1 MKKIMVIC
9 SVLLLLMALNALA
22 QDVSIDGNGNVT
34 TGVINAD
41 GGNLEV
47 TGILGEDA
55 IRGST
60 SGAGSAG
67 VYGENTSNGVG
78 VYGYSST
85 GDAGYFQGNTR
96 VTGNLTVT
104 GSINNSGLGTVTQ
117 INTGSGLQGGP
128 ITASGTVDLKLNI
141 SGGLSKTLGTGSDE
155 LGVAAGGI
163 TSFHIQD
170 YGILFSDLGQNGCA
184 SNEGIVWNGSAWA
197 CTGSPLS
204 LGSHITSL
212 DGLSGGTVTG
222 DVTIDGDV
230 SFGIGAGGQTMTFG
244 NAGNDSSVFN
254 GAVFFNDEVRYD
266 WGSATE
272 RMTLYNSST
281 SSGTYILG
289 IETTGAG
296 STFSD
301 GIRIL
306 SSGTGIITDGIDV
319 SDAEIINA
327 INIGSNNIA
336 GTNFNLDG
344 ATGTVTAAF
353 FSGNVTSSATISLNT
368 TASTISGRIAYDAVN
383 DRIAVGDGAS
393 VDYFYSGPHTVETDP
408 IFSTSP
414 AQAIT
419 SGQITDWNT
428 AFSWGNHALAGYDTS
443 NDAWTG
449 TGNIY
454 TTSGNVG
461 IGTTNPSENLH
472 IIDSPGATGA
482 WATGSDLL
490 IDSGASQRYIT
501 LRGPISG
508 QTGILFSNSDSFLDG
523 GIRYFPS
530 STAGAD
536 RLEIRSG
543 NTTGIN
549 VMGDGKVGIGTT
561 SPSETLEVSGITQ
574 TIQLKA
580 GDGEAAA
587 PSYTFSGDNNTGIYR
602 PAADSISLS
611 TSGAERAR
619 IDSSG
624 NFGIGTTT
632 PTEKLDVNG
641 NARVTGDLVVDGKIS
656 SSGTKSLVVGA
667 DEVTAQPN
675 SDLNIHYAG
684 LYAYINSSSGT
695 GYPSYMHIPLK
706 HIPDDAYVTGISCT
720 IYDNSTT
727 AQMAFGVFEV
737 STSGSSNTKVGWCY
751 SGSSGGCATSIS
763 YASTS
768 VNTLSPTVTPFTI
781 DRSNYSYNIAVW
793 TSTGTCGS
801 NCKLHSCKITYT
813 E

>member
-9 SVLLLLMALNALA
+9 SVLLLLMALNAHA
-22 QDVSIDGNGNVT
+22 QDISIDGNGNVT
-34 TGVINAD
+34 TGITNAD
-41 GGNLEV
+41 GGNLDV

-96 VTGNLTVT
+96 VVGDLTVD
-104 GSINNSGLGTVTQ
+104 GSINNLGLGTVTQ
-117 INTGSGLQGGP
+117 INTGNGLQGGP

-141 SGGLSKTLGTGSDE
+141 SGGLSKTLGAGSDE
-155 LGVAAGGI
+155 LGVAMGGI
-163 TSFHIQD
+163 TTSHIQNG
-170 YGILFSDLGQNGCA
+170 GIYFDDLNQNGCA
-184 SNEGIVWNGSAWA
+184 SNEGIMWNGAAWI

-212 DGLSGGTVTG
+212 DGLTGGTVTG
-222 DVTIDGDV
+222 DVTIDGSV
-230 SFGIGAGGQTMTFG
+230 SFGTASGGQTMTFG

-319 SDAEIINA
+319 SDAEITNA

-368 TASTISGRIAYDAVN
+368 TASALSGRIAYDAVN
-383 DRIAVGDGAS
+383 DRIAVGDGAG
-393 VDYFYSGPHTVETDP
+393 VDYFYPGPHTVETDP

-419 SGQITDWNT
+419 SGQITDWDT
-428 AFSWGNHALAGYDTS
+428 AFGWGNHASAGYDTS

-454 TTSGNVG
+454 TLSGNVG
-461 IGTTNPSENLH
+461 IGTTNPSENIH
-472 IIDSPGATGA
+472 IVDSPGATGG

-490 IDSGASQRYIT
+490 IDSGASQRFIT
-501 LRGPISG
+501 LRGPNSG

-523 GIRYFPS
+523 GLRYWPS
-530 STAGAD
+530 STSGAD

-543 NTTGIN
+543 DTASVN
-549 VMGDGKVGIGTT
+549 VMGNGKVGIGTI
-561 SPSETLEVSGITQ
+561 SPSETLEVSGTTR
-574 TIQLKA
+574 TILLKA
-580 GDGEAAA
+580 GDGSAAA
-587 PSYTFSGDNNTGIYR
+587 PSYTFSGDNNTGIYH
-602 PAADSISLS
+602 PAAGSISLS

-632 PTEKLDVNG
+632 PAERLDVNG

-667 DEVTAQPN
+667 AEVIAQPN

-727 AQMAFGVFEV
+727 AQMAFGVFKLN
-737 STSGSSNTKVGWCY
+737 TAGSSNTLVNWCY
-751 SGSSGGCATSIS
+751 SGSSGGCTSNIA

-793 TSTGTCGS
+793 TSTGACGS